1 MGYGQLSVVLLVIF
15 LFEFA
20 LSSSLCPKDQSISLV
35 KFNETFTIDTFASL
49 KSKTSSWNMSRDCC
63 LWDGVKCD
71 EMTGHVIELD
81 LNNCCF
87 AGKVDSNITVSN
99 SLVSKSLI
107 FPGTI
112 SPIITSRQ
120 EGLLRCGNA
129 DVSLFSNLKN
139 LRNLDLS
146 YNGTS
151 LSSENKVNFTLPE
164 SLWNLALV
172 ACEVKELEFL
182 RSAKQLFDLNLSNN
196 KIQGRIPDW
205 VWPIWMFSLNRL
217 NLSHNMLTNMGSG
230 NMDSIPSPSLYL
242 IDLQSNFL
250 QGSLPILPNSTQ
262 YLFLSNNDLSEEIPS
277 YVCNLDS
284 LRVLD
289 LAKNNLIGEIPQC
302 LANIST
308 LEVLDMHQ
316 NNLSG
321 TIPKTFTIG
330 NSLRSLNLHDN
341 KLQGKLPRSLA
352 NCKELQVLDLGNNH
366 LGDTFPMWLATLP
379 KLQVLSLRSNKLYGS
394 IRTSRDENMFLE
406 LRILDVSYNAFTG
419 NVPTSLFQQL
429 KAMR

>member
-81 LNNCCF
+81 LNNCCLV
-87 AGKVDSNITVSN
+87 GKVDSNSTVFQLSRLQKLDLSWNNFSNYHISTRGVAPMIFLERNQLRGHLPKSIQNLVYLN
-99 SLVSKSLI
+99 SLDLSSNN
-107 FPGTI
+107 F
-112 SPIITSRQ
+112 S
-120 EGLLRCGNA
+120 GNA

-139 LRNLDLS
+139 LRTLDLS
-146 YNGTS
+146 YNRIS
-151 LSSENKVNFTLPE
+151 LTSENKVNFTLPE

-230 NMDSIPSPSLYL
+230 NMDS
-242 IDLQSNFL
+242 
-250 QGSLPILPNSTQ
+250 
-262 YLFLSNNDLSEEIPS
+262 IPS

-366 LGDTFPMWLATLP
+366 LYDTFPMWLATLP